1 MRKLLQFLYQNNHW
15 FLFIFLEVTSF
26 ILIFKNNNYQHSI
39 YLTSANSVVSKMNE
53 WKSTVT
59 SYFLLKSINDDLL
72 DRNMQLEQKVGVLEA
87 ILREEYSIAEDSR
100 LFANSSLSNY
110 KLYPAHVVQN
120 SLNRANNF
128 ITINKGSNDGIRPE
142 MGVVDG
148 NGVVGVV
155 YKTSPHYSWVMS
167 VLNTKSNTS
176 CKIAGTNYFGN
187 LVWEYGD
194 VSYAYLK
201 DLPRHATFSL
211 GDTIVT
217 SGYSAI
223 FPEGVLVGT
232 IDDMSDLDD
241 GFSFYL
247 KIKLSVDFG
256 KLDGVRVIENS
267 DLVERKELEE
277 N

>member
-15 FLFIFLEVTSF
+15 FLFIILEVTSF
-26 ILIFKNNNYQHSI
+26 ILIFKNNNYQHSV
-39 YLTSANSVVSKMNE
+39 YLTSANSVVSKMYE

-59 SYFLLKSINDDLL
+59 SYFLLKSINEDLL
-72 DRNMQLEQKVGVLEA
+72 DRNMALEQKVSVLEG
-87 ILREEYSIAEDSR
+87 ILREEYSLEEEDR
-100 LFANSSLSNY
+100 LLANSLLSKY
-110 KLYPAHVVQN
+110 KLYSAHVVQN
-120 SLNRANNF
+120 SLNRGNNF
-128 ITINKGSNDGIRPE
+128 ITINKGSRDGIRPE
-142 MGVVDG
+142 MGVVNG
-148 NGVVGVV
+148 NGVVGIV

-167 VLNTKSNTS
+167 LLNTKTNIS
-176 CKIAGTNYFGN
+176 CKISGSNYFGN

-194 VSYAYLK
+194 VGYAYLH
-201 DLPRHATFSL
+201 DLPGHATFSL

-232 IDDMSDLDD
+232 VDDMRDVDN
-241 GFSFYL
+241 GASFLL

-256 KLDGVRVIENS
+256 KLDGVRIIENA
-267 DLVERKELEE
+267 DLNERKDLEE